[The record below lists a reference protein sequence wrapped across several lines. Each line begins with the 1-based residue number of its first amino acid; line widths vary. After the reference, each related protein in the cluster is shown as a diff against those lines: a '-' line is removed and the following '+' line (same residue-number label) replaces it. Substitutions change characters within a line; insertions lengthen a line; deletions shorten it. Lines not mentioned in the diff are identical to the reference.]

1 MDSSAPVPESIN
13 SSDPLF
19 AMEAKKTKLKK
30 LSLSETAELTFN
42 ELTKNVVLKVR
53 ALFWIYLYLIII
65 IINCGS

>member
-30 LSLSETAELTFN
+30 LSLSEAAELTFN

-53 ALFWIYLYLIII
+53 ALF
-65 IINCGS
+65 